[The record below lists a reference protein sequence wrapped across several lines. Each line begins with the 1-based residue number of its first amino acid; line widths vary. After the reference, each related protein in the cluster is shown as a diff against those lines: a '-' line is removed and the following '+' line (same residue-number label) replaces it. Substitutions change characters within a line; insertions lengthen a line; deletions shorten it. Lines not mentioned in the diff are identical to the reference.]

1 MKFDEASS
9 YRIVVRWGTHLR
21 RIRGAGGGELGWG
34 GGIFLLAVAH
44 GESKPRQVYDGGEGQ
59 DRVGMTR

>member
-1 MKFDEASS
+1 
-9 YRIVVRWGTHLR
+9 VRWGTHLR

-59 DRVGMTR
+59 DKVGTTP